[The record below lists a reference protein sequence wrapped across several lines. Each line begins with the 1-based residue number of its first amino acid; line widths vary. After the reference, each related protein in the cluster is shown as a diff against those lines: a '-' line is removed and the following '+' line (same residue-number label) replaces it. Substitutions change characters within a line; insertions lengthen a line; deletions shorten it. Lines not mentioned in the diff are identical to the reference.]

1 MILQALIYAIVVA
14 AAAAVVFTPDPKRT
28 IFVFSFYGLALGVL
42 FLVLQAPDVALSE
55 IAVGSAAV
63 PLVTLVALSRMHGK

>member
-1 MILQALIYAIVVA
+1 MILQALIYTIVVA
-14 AAAAVVFTPDPKRT
+14 AAAAVVFTPDPKRA
-28 IFVFSFYGLALGVL
+28 IFVFSFYGLALSVL

-55 IAVGSAAV
+55 IAVGSASV